1 MRRGVSCRRGGVS
14 CRRGGISCRLGSKAR
29 PCDARRWRRST
40 RGWIGGGV
48 LAAAVSRSSSFD
60 ACCAPIVAC
69 DTCRP
74 RLEISRGRGSTPP
87 RATDAAPPRVRSSLA
102 RCSVRPPARSPVTRC
117 ASPSGRPRWARTAG
131 SPRWARATSARLAS
145 RRTTARST
153 PSAPTSSAPRRTT
166 ERYARVRSEPHHRE
180 PHPNPRDPHPNPD
193 PRPARAGIHPGG

>member
-1 MRRGVSCRRGGVS
+1 MDSGRRRARVMRDGGDVRRAV
-14 CRRGGISCRLGSKAR
+14 GSEEECW
-29 PCDARRWRRST
+29 P
-40 RGWIGGGV
+40 
-48 LAAAVSRSSSFD
+48 AVSRYNIRLMRAARQLLLVTHVVRVWKYLVD
-60 ACCAPIVAC
+60 GAPHLRARR
-69 DTCRP
+69 TR
-74 RLEISRGRGSTPP
+74 RLLAFVPLS
-87 RATDAAPPRVRSSLA
+87 A

-153 PSAPTSSAPRRTT
+153 PSAQTSSAPRRTT

-193 PRPARAGIHPGG
+193 PRPARAGNPTRGVTLK